1 MADAEEVTDTEAPAI
16 DVPIDPPP
24 PPPSIGSEVE
34 RRLAAMEDTLAT
46 IVAILE
52 PVRSAPTAALQ
63 PVHEAAAREGN
74 RSGGLPQPVEPV
86 ENQEACA
93 GPAAI
98 LRSLAGGGGAL
109 LGASGVPLVSREE
122 FEGKPG
128 TDPAGRYPSSSRH
141 YRHVSYAGS
150 FDFLADIP
158 EPACIA
164 YRSILGYREPLAGQ
178 LASRSDLMGYW
189 QSCLGHLFRLL
200 HAPQLSGV
208 DAATQDA
215 RVRVVTV
222 LVRIRFLFGIA
233 DTLLGWEGDDQQS
246 TPTWAEVFV
255 YLQQVRR
262 LELHNQDFSP
272 TDQLLVQLVP
282 AQLAAVEAGQA
293 PSFTDALQARVRSA
307 AAARAATYGYR
318 TTSSRAEAAP
328 A

>member
-1 MADAEEVTDTEAPAI
+1 MWTSFWI
-16 DVPIDPPP
+16 S
-24 PPPSIGSEVE
+24 PSSIRETGMPVH
-34 RRLAAMEDTLAT
+34 LAT
-46 IVAILE
+46 ILAILK

-109 LGASGVPLVSREE
+109 LGASGVPLVSCEE

-233 DTLLGWEGDDQQS
+233 DTLLGWEGDDQQP
-246 TPTWAEVFV
+246 TPMWAEVFA

-272 TDQLLVQLVP
+272 TDQLQLLAHRLACSGP
-282 AQLAAVEAGQA
+282 AVGRGGAGSFLHRRPAGPGSLSGGSPRRHLRLQDYQLARRGGSGVG
-293 PSFTDALQARVRSA
+293 VRQPGGLASA
-307 AAARAATYGYR
+307 
-318 TTSSRAEAAP
+318 SRCAI
-328 A
+328 